1 MYKLATIAA
10 MVAATLSISIH
21 PFATET
27 ADFYKNLADSNGI
40 GTVQEYWTDELD
52 GETIWNRGDS
62 ILIEKLIGICLDEE
76 GNGELLNPYAEG
88 FTELSYSSV
97 DGVSKGDVVLT
108 IFIYAPGDGEDDI
121 VDRFDY
127 VIDQQ

>member
-1 MYKLATIAA
+1 MKKLAIL
-10 MVAATLSISIH
+10 ATAITALSISIH
-21 PFATET
+21 PFAMET
-27 ADFYKNLADSNGI
+27 ADFYKELADSNGI
-40 GTVQEYWTDELD
+40 GIVQEYWTDELD
-52 GETIWNRGDS
+52 GETILNRGDS
-62 ILIEKLIGICLDEE
+62 ILIEKLIGVCLDDE
-76 GNGELLNPYAEG
+76 GNGKLLNPYAEG

-121 VDRFDY
+121 VDRFDF